1 MSPQAPPAHPGLRAD
16 SRLTPE
22 LIASYLDSGM
32 WDDTSLR
39 GLLSAAAAAHPD
51 RVAVV
56 SYAYGTGEPTRMTY
70 AEFDAFVTRLA
81 HGLTA
86 LGVGRGTSVAL
97 MLPNSVQIAALVFA
111 IFEAGGVYTG
121 IPVAYGERETGA
133 ILAGSGAEVLVV
145 PAAHR
150 RGETLDT
157 ARTLRREHGSLRHLV
172 VLDDTPDG
180 AVLGPDETPFAA
192 LLDAPV
198 VDLPPLDAGA
208 VCHVGFTSGTTGAPK
223 GVLNSSQTLFAV
235 IRNWVEHVRPESLG
249 DPFVNLIAS
258 PIGHHTGFLWGVM
271 MTAFRQGTAVFLDRW
286 KPDWAAEVILAERV
300 TASFSAP
307 TFVQDLMGT
316 QLAGH
321 PDSPL
326 RIWMLAGGPVPRSLP
341 AAAAAALGGY
351 MSPGFGMT
359 ECGSAI
365 SCAPHLADSVLRTDG
380 APTYGM
386 EARVVDATW
395 NPTAHGEIGDLQ
407 IRGPA
412 VFLGYANRP
421 DANAGAFDADGWFH
435 TGDTALTTPEGFI
448 ALAGRTKDIV
458 IRGGEN
464 IPVQQVE
471 ALLQEHPQIT
481 AVAVVGYPDER
492 LGERACAVVR
502 PVPGAELDLRG
513 LCDWLLIQ
521 GLSAHYLPERL
532 QIVEHLPVTTIGK
545 VDKAAIRRLVAAAV
559 ETEGLS

>member
-1 MSPQAPPAHPGLRAD
+1 MAQPVPAAHPGLRPD
-16 SRLTPE
+16 SRVTPA
-22 LIASYLDSGM
+22 LIEAYTASGM

-39 GLLSAAAAAHPD
+39 GLLTAAAIAHPD
-51 RVAVV
+51 RTAVV
-56 SYAYGTGEPTRMTY
+56 SYTFDVDEPTRMTY
-70 AEFDAFVTRLA
+70 AEFDAYVTRLA
-81 HGLTA
+81 HGLA
-86 LGVGRGTSVAL
+86 ELGVRRGTPVAL

-111 IFEAGGVYTG
+111 IFQAGGVYTG
-121 IPVAYGERETGA
+121 IPVAYGEREMNS
-133 ILAGSGAEVLVV
+133 ILAASGAEVLVV

-150 RGETLDT
+150 HGETLAT
-157 ARTLRREHGSLRHLV
+157 ARRLRLQHPTLRHLV
-172 VLDDTPDG
+172 VLEDPDAG
-180 AVLGPDETPFAA
+180 ASGPGSDEVAFGR
-192 LLDAPV
+192 LLAAPV
-198 VDLPPLDAGA
+198 VDLPAPDAA
-208 VCHVGFTSGTTGAPK
+208 AICHVGFTSGTTGAPK

-235 IRNWVEHVRPESLG
+235 IRNWVEHVGAENLG
-249 DPFVNLIAS
+249 EPFVNLIAS

-271 MTAFRQGTAVFLDRW
+271 MTNFRQGTAVFLDRW

-307 TFVQDLMGT
+307 TFVQDLMT
-316 QLAGH
+316 TALAGH
-321 PDSPL
+321 PHSPL
-326 RIWMLAGGPVPRSLP
+326 RIWMLAGAPVPRSLP

-365 SCAPHLADSVLRTDG
+365 SCAPHLPDSVLRTDG
-380 APTYGM
+380 TPTYGI
-386 EARVVDATW
+386 EVRVIGPA
-395 NPTAHGEIGDLQ
+395 GEPVAPGVIGDLQ
-407 IRGPA
+407 MRGPA
-412 VFLGYANRP
+412 VFLGYAHRP
-421 DANAGAFDADGWFH
+421 DANADAFDAEGWFT
-435 TGDTALTTPEGFI
+435 TGDTALVTPEGFI

-471 ALLQEHPQIT
+471 ALLAENPEVA

-502 PVPGAELDLRG
+502 PAPGAAPTLKN
-513 LCDWLLIQ
+513 LCAWLLEQ

-532 QIVEHLPVTTIGK
+532 QLVEALPVTTIGK

-559 ETEGLS
+559 AAE